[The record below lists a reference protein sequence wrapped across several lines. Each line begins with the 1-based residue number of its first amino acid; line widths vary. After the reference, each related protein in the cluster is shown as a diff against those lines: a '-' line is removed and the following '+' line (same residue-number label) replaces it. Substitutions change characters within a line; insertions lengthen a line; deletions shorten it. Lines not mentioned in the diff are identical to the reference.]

1 MPAFLPIFLWLHL
14 FFLWLSPCACLCW
27 VCAGSPHA
35 LEFMLFLTT
44 VSLHS
49 VYVGVL
55 SASLHPRSIH
65 LCSLPPHFMLSV
77 VSLCLPLVSFSLSFG
92 FLLCLSALS
101 LSVFLFPSLT
111 VWLYIGGQ
119 RKGIVY
125 YCQYKRSHIQFLIMK
140 KMLKMNDFSVFLTSH
155 YFQLPMLPA
164 VGHMNNLNY
173 QGDIHERIKG

>member
-1 MPAFLPIFLWLHL
+1 MPVFAGSVQALPTLWNSCSFLQQYLCTLSMSVFFLP
-14 FFLWLSPCACLCW
+14 
-27 VCAGSPHA
+27 
-35 LEFMLFLTT
+35 
-44 VSLHS
+44 
-49 VYVGVL
+49 
-55 SASLHPRSIH
+55 LHPCSIH

-77 VSLCLPLVSFSLSFG
+77 VSLCLPLVSFSLSFR

-164 VGHMNNLNY
+164 VGQMNNLNY